1 MDRAITFIRHGKT
14 AGNLTNCYIGVTDE
28 PLIIEGEDEIR
39 KRNYPEADIVFSSP
53 LLRCIE
59 TAGLIYPNQK
69 PVVID
74 ELRETNFGR
83 FEGKNYKDL
92 SNDIDYQRWI
102 DSGGDLPFPDGES
115 KAEATKR
122 TIEGFEK
129 VLELSKSYYNVSVI
143 AHGGTIMGILSHIFG
158 GDYYSY
164 HVENCEG
171 YTIDLSHDGVFTGF
185 YPRSF
190 LR

>member
-39 KRNYPEADIVFSSP
+39 KRIYPEADVVFSSP

-158 GDYYSY
+158 GDSYSY

-171 YTIDLSHDGVFTGF
+171 YTIDLSHDGIFSGLHF
-185 YPRSF
+185 RSF
-190 LR
+190 LG

>member
-74 ELRETNFGR
+74 ELKETNFGR

-102 DSGGDLPFPDGES
+102 DSGGDLPFREGES

>member
-14 AGNLTNCYIGVTDE
+14 AGNLTNCYIGITDE

-39 KRNYPEADIVFSSP
+39 KRIYPEADVVFSSP

>member
-39 KRNYPEADIVFSSP
+39 KRIYPEADIVFSSP

-74 ELRETNFGR
+74 ELKETNFGR

-92 SNDIDYQRWI
+92 SNDID
-102 DSGGDLPFPDGES
+102 
-115 KAEATKR
+115 
-122 TIEGFEK
+122 
-129 VLELSKSYYNVSVI
+129 
-143 AHGGTIMGILSHIFG
+143 
-158 GDYYSY
+158 
-164 HVENCEG
+164 
-171 YTIDLSHDGVFTGF
+171 
-185 YPRSF
+185 
-190 LR
+190 

>member
-74 ELRETNFGR
+74 ELKETNFGR

-164 HVENCEG
+164 HVENCELC
-171 YTIDLSHDGVFTGF
+171 LSF
-185 YPRSF
+185 SI
-190 LR
+190 

>member
-59 TAGLIYPNQK
+59 TAGLIYQNKK

>member
-14 AGNLTNCYIGVTDE
+14 AGNLSNCYIGVTDE

-115 KAEATKR
+115 KAEATRR

>member
-39 KRNYPEADIVFSSP
+39 KRIYPEADVVFSSP

>member
-39 KRNYPEADIVFSSP
+39 KRIYPEADIVFSSP

-102 DSGGDLPFPDGES
+102 DSGGDLPFPDGEG
-115 KAEATKR
+115 KDEAIKR
-122 TIEGFEK
+122 SIEGFEK

>member
-39 KRNYPEADIVFSSP
+39 KRIYPEADIVFSSP

-74 ELRETNFGR
+74 ELKETNFGR

>member
-28 PLIIEGEDEIR
+28 PLIIEGEEEIR
-39 KRNYPEADIVFSSP
+39 KRIYPEADIVFSSP

-74 ELRETNFGR
+74 ELRETNFGC

-92 SNDIDYQRWI
+92 ANDIDYQRWI